1 MLRGTRLGEYVEGPG
16 IYSIVLLLLS
26 AIVSAPQS
34 PVTIKAATS
43 F

>member
-1 MLRGTRLGEYVEGPG
+1 MLRGIRLGEYVEGN
-16 IYSIVLLLLS
+16 IFHFLLLLS

-34 PVTIKAATS
+34 PVTIKAATN